1 MARCVTVSSNRAYP
15 HYVKNK
21 HINHIFFYVVR
32 SRQSSKFG
40 LKAKTPLICFQQLRD
55 GYKRLRF
62 KLININSSLY
72 KSWCQL
78 SVAIMRNRFCLV
90 NMFASSDVHSFSSRQ
105 GRLSLM
111 ILSWSRDR
119 PSCGL
124 PRLDKFHRVGVH
136 VDSCRQLSAYGQ
148 TQKCSCQEMISVEY
162 V

>member
-1 MARCVTVSSNRAYP
+1 ML
-15 HYVKNK
+15 
-21 HINHIFFYVVR
+21 
-32 SRQSSKFG
+32 SRRSSKFG
-40 LKAKTPLICFQQLRD
+40 LKTKTPLICFQQLRD
-55 GYKRLRF
+55 RYKRLRF

-72 KSWCQL
+72 KSGCQL
-78 SVAIMRNRFCLV
+78 SVAIMRNRFYLV
-90 NMFASSDVHSFSSRQ
+90 RSLQCSFFSSCQ

-136 VDSCRQLSAYGQ
+136 VDSCRQLSAYYGQ
-148 TQKCSCQEMISVEY
+148 TQKCSCREMISVEY